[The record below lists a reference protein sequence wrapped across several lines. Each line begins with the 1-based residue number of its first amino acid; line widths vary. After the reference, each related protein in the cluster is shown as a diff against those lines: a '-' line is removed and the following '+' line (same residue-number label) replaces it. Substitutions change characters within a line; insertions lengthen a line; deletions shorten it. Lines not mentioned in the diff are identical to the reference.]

1 MQAETLSN
9 FWLDVRISDSD
20 LEGDKKIWL
29 FMEIKRNFLKR
40 IYRYA
45 LSNL

>member
-1 MQAETLSN
+1 MQAETLWN

-29 FMEIKRNFLKR
+29 FMEIKLFPFDYLWK
-40 IYRYA
+40 
-45 LSNL
+45 